1 MMNLIDILQLVLL
14 SAVIFFTLGYLAHR
28 VIPHWLQYWKNR
40 LLSPR
45 YLKPASVWMRSP
57 SSTKTVSTKPASAE
71 TKK

>member
-1 MMNLIDILQLVLL
+1 MNLTDIVQLVLL
-14 SAVIFFTLGYLAHR
+14 SAVVFFTLGYLAHR

-57 SSTKTVSTKPASAE
+57 SSTKTVSTKPTSAE

>member
-1 MMNLIDILQLVLL
+1 MNLIDIVQLVLL
-14 SAVIFFTLGYLAHR
+14 SAVVFFTLGYLAHR

-45 YLKPASVWMRSP
+45 YLKPASVWMRSS
-57 SSTKTVSTKPASAE
+57 SSTKPTSAE

>member
-1 MMNLIDILQLVLL
+1 MNLIDIVQLVLL

-45 YLKPASVWMRSP
+45 YLKPARVWMRSA
-57 SSTKTVSTKPASAE
+57 SSTKTVSIQPTSAE

>member
-1 MMNLIDILQLVLL
+1 MNLMDIVQLGLL

-28 VIPHWLQYWKNR
+28 MIPNWLQYWKNR
-40 LLSPR
+40 LLPPR

-57 SSTKTVSTKPASAE
+57 SSTKTVSTKPTSAK

>member
-1 MMNLIDILQLVLL
+1 MNLIDIVQLVLL
-14 SAVIFFTLGYLAHR
+14 SAVVFFTLGYLAHR
-28 VIPHWLQYWKNR
+28 VIPHWLRYWKNR

-57 SSTKTVSTKPASAE
+57 SSTKPTSAE

>member
-1 MMNLIDILQLVLL
+1 MMNLIDIVQLVLL

-28 VIPHWLQYWKNR
+28 VIPHWIQYLKNR

-45 YLKPASVWMRSP
+45 YLKPARVWMRNP
-57 SSTKTVSTKPASAE
+57 SSTKTVSTKPTSAE